1 MQVGKAQLANE
12 EIFEGKEKEEE
23 DIAQN
28 KKTKTTPKLLG
39 ESKDMKAQI
48 EKAVGDD
55 KQPCPLY
62 GLPFH

>member
-1 MQVGKAQLANE
+1 LAKAQLANE
-12 EIFEGKEKEEE
+12 EIFEGKEKEE
-23 DIAQN
+23 DTAQN
-28 KKTKTTPKLLG
+28 KKTKTTPKSLG